1 MKNVSFDSTENIFFV
16 EKNDQKIKIDFPL
29 KVNPKWQNYET
40 KDFQFNLLY
49 NPYFEIQDDIFTIK
63 LDDSDE
69 RKGYLFHL
77 SLLYSDDEWTQYGL
91 LNEYIFL
98 SFKWYLET
106 HLDKVDDYFID
117 KLKSDDNENLFIL
130 VINPY
135 PDPKIDFRAY
145 ELGLLSLGFSYLP
158 NDHKIPGFNFKSLL
172 NGKTIT
178 LREKTKFLSED
189 PFIEL
194 IIKNKIPE
202 TKEAELRFFLCYQ
215 IIEYLIRQ
223 ESTNDRAIIENMI
236 KQKYDFNSLKEAINN
251 YQNERDTIREIFEKY
266 KMNDR
271 TKIDCYKKTYD
282 NSGLFLSYNQT
293 NDSDIFYN
301 FRNKFIHYYESF
313 TGKENDF
320 SQLCFYSE
328 QIVYELLK
336 AKYA

>member
-1 MKNVSFDSTENIFFV
+1 MKSVSFDSTENIFII
-16 EKNDQKIKIDFPL
+16 EKKDQKIKIDFPL

-40 KDFQFNLLY
+40 NDFQYNLLY

-77 SLLYSDDEWTQYGL
+77 SLFYSDDEWSQYGL
-91 LNEYIFL
+91 LNEYVFIA
-98 SFKWYLET
+98 FKWYLET
-106 HLDKVDDYFID
+106 HLEEIDDYFID
-117 KLKSDDNENLFIL
+117 KLKSVENENLFIL

-135 PDPKIDFRAY
+135 PGPKIDLMAY
-145 ELGLLSLGFSYLP
+145 ELELLSLGFSYLP
-158 NDHKIPGFNFKSLL
+158 NNHKISGFDFKSLL

-178 LREKTKFLSED
+178 LRKKNKLLSD
-189 PFIEL
+189 DSFIEL
-194 IIKNKIPE
+194 IIKNKLPE
-202 TKEAELRFFLCYQ
+202 TKESELRFFLCYQ

-223 ESTNDRAIIENMI
+223 ESTNDREIIENMI
-236 KQKYDFNSLKEAINN
+236 KHKYDFNSLKEAINN
-251 YQNERDTIREIFEKY
+251 YQNERETIREIFEKY
-266 KMNDR
+266 KMKDR
-271 TKIDCYKKTYD
+271 TKIECYKNTY
-282 NSGLFLSYNQT
+282 NHSGLFLAYNQT

-313 TGKENDF
+313 TGKESEF

-336 AKYA
+336 AKYS